1 MDDINM
7 TLQSTRV
14 TSTGPLHLLTVIHLS
29 DIHHLGIQYNQSHL
43 LTPSQ
48 HGLCHAYNCIAILNK
63 TKLCTRG

>member
-29 DIHHLGIQYNQSHL
+29 DIHHLGIQYNQSYLIPITTWSVSCLQLH
-43 LTPSQ
+43 
-48 HGLCHAYNCIAILNK
+48 CHPKQNK
-63 TKLCTRG
+63 TLH